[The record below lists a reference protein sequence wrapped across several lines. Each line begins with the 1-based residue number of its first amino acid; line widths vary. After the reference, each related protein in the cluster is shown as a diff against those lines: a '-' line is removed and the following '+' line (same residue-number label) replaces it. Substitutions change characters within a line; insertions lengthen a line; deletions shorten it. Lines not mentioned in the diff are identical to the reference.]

1 MKMRSRRWQEIGRK
15 LSWQHWSI
23 RQRLLLIAI
32 FPIAYLFFSMVSYSY
47 YARFKEVHEDLD
59 SRAKTVSTA
68 LAEGLEF
75 HLVAN
80 NTQGLRQ
87 MIYGVIN
94 SDRNIYRI
102 EVLDSAKK
110 EITHVENAGRA
121 QAEPQYTEL
130 PIQRQVVW
138 ANIMMDSEARQ
149 NRAVSAPS
157 SVEHAQQLLGYVRV
171 TMTHSYLLS
180 KQKVR
185 FGVELLMSMLALVIS
200 ACLAWYLSA
209 SLTAPLREAIET
221 LRTIRAGRFDQKLD
235 VSSGGEVGELQLSIN
250 EMADG
255 LQQAQQ
261 QLEAKVE
268 ERTRELNLSRNQ
280 ALKADAEK
288 RRLIH
293 KVNTIVEAERQSI
306 AVEIHDELNASL
318 IAVRLESERIAR
330 IAAKAEVDANPQ
342 AYAEIQTRAKTV
354 VDMALN
360 LYANGRNLVRRL
372 RPEVLEVMGLQGAIE
387 EMLRLYNDSNDSND
401 TNDTNDANDAKD
413 IKGNRNDAVNRIGS
427 TVASA
432 CHFEFAAVGDFSK
445 LDPEIAI
452 SAYRIVQEACSNI
465 IKHAQAKRARINIS
479 LLPEP
484 LAADQIVEHAVDQTL
499 GLLIV
504 VQDDGIGFN
513 TEQASSG
520 IGLSG
525 MRERVAVVNGRFDL
539 TSSPGAGCQI
549 HIFLPLN
556 AEL

>member
-1 MKMRSRRWQEIGRK
+1 MKKLSSRWQGALGG

-47 YARFKEVHEDLD
+47 YARFKEVHEDLE
-59 SRAKTVSTA
+59 SRATTVSTA

-110 EITHVENAGRA
+110 EITHVENMGKA
-121 QAEPQYTEL
+121 QPEPRYTEL

-138 ANIMMDSEARQ
+138 ANIVIDTQAGQ
-149 NRAVSAPS
+149 NRMTSPGNSTERAKQV
-157 SVEHAQQLLGYVRV
+157 LGYVRV
-171 TMTHSYLLS
+171 TMTHDYLLS

-185 FGVELLMSMLALVIS
+185 FGVELLMSMLALAIS
-200 ACLAWYLSA
+200 ACLAWYLSV
-209 SLTAPLREAIET
+209 SLTAPLRQSIES
-221 LRTIRAGRFDQKLD
+221 LRTIRSGRFDQKLEI
-235 VSSGGEVGELQLSIN
+235 STGGEVGELQHSIN

-255 LQQAQQ
+255 LHQAQQ
-261 QLEAKVE
+261 HLEAKVE
-268 ERTRELNLSRNQ
+268 ERTRELNQSRNE

-330 IAAKAEVDANPQ
+330 IASKAEMEGNLQ
-342 AYAEIQTRAKTV
+342 AYAEIQTRAKAV
-354 VDMALN
+354 VDMALS

-387 EMLRLYNDSNDSND
+387 EMLRLYNDSRDSRD
-401 TNDTNDANDAKD
+401 
-413 IKGNRNDAVNRIGS
+413 GVDAVP
-427 TVASA
+427 V
-432 CHFEFAAVGDFSK
+432 CHFEFVANGEFTN
-445 LDPEIAI
+445 LHPEIAI

-465 IKHAQAKRARINIS
+465 IKHAQAQHARISIS
-479 LLPEP
+479 LEP
-484 LAADQIVEHAVDQTL
+484 VPPAGGVA
-499 GLLIV
+499 GLFIEV
-504 VQDDGIGFN
+504 HDDGVGFD
-513 TEQASSG
+513 TEQASAG

-525 MRERVAVVNGRFDL
+525 MRERVAVINGRFDL
-539 TSSPGAGCQI
+539 SSSPGAGCQL

-556 AEL
+556 LEI

>member
-1 MKMRSRRWQEIGRK
+1 MKKTSSRWQRVLGA

-47 YARFKEVHEDLD
+47 YARFKEVHEDLE

-75 HLVAN
+75 HLLAN

-110 EITHVENAGRA
+110 EITHVENVGKA
-121 QAEPQYTEL
+121 QPEPRYTEL

-138 ANIMMDSEARQ
+138 ANIVIDTQAGQ
-149 NRAVSAPS
+149 NRMTAPGNS
-157 SVEHAQQLLGYVRV
+157 TERAKQVLGYVRV
-171 TMTHSYLLS
+171 TMTHDYLLS

-185 FGVELLMSMLALVIS
+185 FGVELLMSMLALAIS
-200 ACLAWYLSA
+200 ACLAWYLSV
-209 SLTAPLREAIET
+209 SLTAPLRQSIES
-221 LRTIRAGRFDQKLD
+221 LRTIRSGRFDQKLEI
-235 VSSGGEVGELQLSIN
+235 STGGEVGELQQSIN

-255 LQQAQQ
+255 LHQAQQ
-261 QLEAKVE
+261 HLEAKVE
-268 ERTRELNLSRNQ
+268 ERTRELNLSRNE

-330 IAAKAEVDANPQ
+330 IAAKAEVEVNPQ
-342 AYAEIQTRAKTV
+342 AYAEIQTRAKSV
-354 VDMALN
+354 VDMALA

-387 EMLRLYNDSNDSND
+387 EMLRLYNDSRDS
-401 TNDTNDANDAKD
+401 
-413 IKGNRNDAVNRIGS
+413 GGAVH
-427 TVASA
+427 
-432 CHFEFAAVGDFSK
+432 CHFAFASKGEFTH

-465 IKHAQAKRARINIS
+465 IKHAQAKHARINIS
-479 LLPEP
+479 LE
-484 LAADQIVEHAVDQTL
+484 AASPAGGAAGLQIEVH
-499 GLLIV
+499 
-504 VQDDGIGFN
+504 DDGIGFD
-513 TEQASSG
+513 TEQASAG

-525 MRERVAVVNGRFDL
+525 MRERVAVVNGRFDVRSEL
-539 TSSPGAGCQI
+539 GAGCQI
-549 HIFLPLN
+549 HIFLPLIV
-556 AEL
+556 EV